1 MSLRKREL
9 SVQSGL
15 KHKNSTSVRSTRRE
29 IVVIRDFNNITP
41 KIHESAFVAPN
52 STVIGDVELGEN
64 TTIWYNAVLRGD
76 IDKIVVGDNTNI
88 QEGCILHCKKG
99 TDVKIG
105 SHVTVGHGAI
115 LHSCQV
121 GNNTLIGMG
130 AILLDNSVIGNNCLV
145 AAGSVVTPRT
155 KIPDGSLIVGSP
167 AQVTRMLSEQEIADI
182 KSNAKEYI
190 NLLKYYK

>member
-1 MSLRKREL
+1 MIK
-9 SVQSGL
+9 
-15 KHKNSTSVRSTRRE
+15 
-29 IVVIRDFNNITP
+29 DFNNITP
-41 KIHESAFVAPN
+41 RIHETAFVAPN
-52 STVIGDVELGEN
+52 SYVIGDVVLGES

-76 IDKIVVGDNTNI
+76 IDSIVVGDYSNI

-99 TDVKIG
+99 ADLKIG

-115 LHSCQV
+115 LHSCHI

-130 AILLDNSVIGNNCLV
+130 AIVLDDAEVGNNCLV

-155 KIPDGSLIVGSP
+155 KIPDGSLIAGSP
-167 AQVTRMLSEQEIADI
+167 AAIKRILSEQEILEI
-182 KSNAKEYI
+182 KNNANEYI

>member
-1 MSLRKREL
+1 MIK
-9 SVQSGL
+9 
-15 KHKNSTSVRSTRRE
+15 
-29 IVVIRDFNNITP
+29 DFNNITP
-41 KIHESAFVAPN
+41 RIHETAFVAPN
-52 STVIGDVELGEN
+52 SYVIGDVVLGES

-76 IDKIVVGDNTNI
+76 IDSIVVGDFSNI

-99 TDVKIG
+99 ADLKIG

-115 LHSCQV
+115 LHSCHI

-130 AILLDNSVIGNNCLV
+130 AIVLDDAKVGNNCLV

-155 KIPDGSLIVGSP
+155 NIPDGSLIAGSP
-167 AQVTRMLSEQEIADI
+167 AEVKRILSEQEILEI
-182 KSNAKEYI
+182 KNNANEYI